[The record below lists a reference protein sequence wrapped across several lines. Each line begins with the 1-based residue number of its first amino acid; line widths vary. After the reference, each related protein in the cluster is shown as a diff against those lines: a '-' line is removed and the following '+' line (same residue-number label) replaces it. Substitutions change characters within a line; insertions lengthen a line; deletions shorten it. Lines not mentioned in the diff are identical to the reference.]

1 VAAAVQRI
9 GLAPDQPVIARLR
22 ATCAVHQPGL
32 PRQAEAIRQAEMTD
46 QAEPD
51 GQAGAQTGQRSV
63 LLPGGRRE
71 VPVFARDRLRAGHA
85 ISGPCLI
92 ESSGS
97 TYLIPAGMDGR
108 IDHFGTAV
116 LAPRA

>member
-1 VAAAVQRI
+1 
-9 GLAPDQPVIARLR
+9 LASDQPVLVRLR

-32 PRQAEAIRQAEMTD
+32 PRQAEA
-46 QAEPD
+46 D
-51 GQAGAQTGQRSV
+51 GQAEADRSGPPLASAQAGQRSV

-71 VPVFARDRLRAGHA
+71 VPVYARDRLRAGHA
-85 ISGPCLI
+85 LSGPCLI

-116 LAPRA
+116 LT